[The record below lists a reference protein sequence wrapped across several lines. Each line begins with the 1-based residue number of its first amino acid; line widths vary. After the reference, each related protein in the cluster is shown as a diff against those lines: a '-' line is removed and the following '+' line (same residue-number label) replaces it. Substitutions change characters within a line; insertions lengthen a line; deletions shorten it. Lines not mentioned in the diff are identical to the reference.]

1 MTTTLAPAENTAELA
16 GPFPV
21 HPAAELFPLMQGA
34 DFDAF
39 VEDIRVN
46 GQQEPVVLDAD
57 GRLLDG
63 RNRARACTSLG
74 LRITTRRY
82 DGDDPMQFVISHNLH
97 RRHLT
102 DSQRAM
108 IAAELATLQM
118 GRPPVSPPSGGLTSL
133 TAAEVQALMQV
144 SDTGLYRAKVIHRE
158 GTPEL
163 QALAKEIS
171 LPLETAARVART
183 SPAEQDAYVQQ
194 IRAGADP
201 VKAAPPVD
209 LAARHDRRRVGE
221 PPGGNEPL
229 FGRSSRWRTYPHR
242 RRGSGPHAG
251 LRWQPQPG
259 TDHPPRGHRDV
270 DGLGELRLGP
280 LGDRVHC
287 VPQGDDLV
295 GGGHGLIGGAH
306 GFRLPVRLCGQLCP

>member
-1 MTTTLAPAENTAELA
+1 MTTTDLIPAENTAELGA
-16 GPFPV
+16 PFPV

-39 VEDIRVN
+39 VEDIRVS

-108 IAAELATLQM
+108 IAAELATLAM
-118 GRPPVSPPSGGLTSL
+118 GHRPVPDGTGDLTGANVR
-133 TAAEVQALMQV
+133 TLMQV
-144 SDTGLYRAKVIHRE
+144 SSGSLNRAKIIHRD
-158 GTPEL
+158 GTPNLRE
-163 QALAKEIS
+163 LAKEVS

-183 SPAEQDAYVQQ
+183 SPAEQDAYVEQVRGGASAMKTAPPAPTHAKSTGPAPTPPSRFAMPQ
-194 IRAGADP
+194 PPRYGGNRRKHLQVLDALATALAGASI
-201 VKAAPPVD
+201 AAAD
-209 LAARHDRRRVGE
+209 IEA
-221 PPGGNEPL
+221 
-229 FGRSSRWRTYPHR
+229 
-242 RRGSGPHAG
+242 AG
-251 LRWQPQPG
+251 LDS
-259 TDHPPRGHRDV
+259 TV
-270 DGLGELRLGP
+270 TAEEATRLT
-280 LGDRVHC
+280 GDLSTSIRSL
-287 VPQGDDLV
+287 QRINNL
-295 GGGHGLIGGAH
+295 LKE
-306 GFRLPVRLCGQLCP
+306 RTR

>member
-1 MTTTLAPAENTAELA
+1 MTTTA
-16 GPFPV
+16 PFPV

-108 IAAELATLQM
+108 IAAELATLPAGGDRGNQYT
-118 GRPPVSPPSGGLTSL
+118 GGKPPSGDLPLTG
-133 TAAEVQALMQV
+133 AEVQALMQV
-144 SDTGLYRAKVIHRE
+144 SDGSLYRAKVIHRD

-163 QALAKEIS
+163 QALAKEMS
-171 LPLETAARVART
+171 LPLETTVRVART
-183 SPAEQDAYVQQ
+183 SPAEQDAYVEQV
-194 IRAGADP
+194 RAGANA
-201 VKAAPPVD
+201 VEAAPHAPTHGKSAPGRPPAPTKYGTRRKHLQVLD
-209 LAARHDRRRVGE
+209 ALAASLSGLAIAA
-221 PPGGNEPL
+221 NEITQL
-229 FGRSSRWRTYPHR
+229 DSSVTAEEATRLTGDLSTSIRSLQRINNLLKERTK
-242 RRGSGPHAG
+242 
-251 LRWQPQPG
+251 
-259 TDHPPRGHRDV
+259 
-270 DGLGELRLGP
+270 
-280 LGDRVHC
+280 
-287 VPQGDDLV
+287 
-295 GGGHGLIGGAH
+295 
-306 GFRLPVRLCGQLCP
+306 

>member
-1 MTTTLAPAENTAELA
+1 MTTTA
-16 GPFPV
+16 PFPV

-108 IAAELATLQM
+108 IAAELATLAVGSNQFSE
-118 GRPPVSPPSGGLTSL
+118 GPPDGGPSLA
-133 TAAEVQALMQV
+133 AAEVQALMQV
-144 SDTGLYRAKVIHRE
+144 SDGSLYRAKVIHRE

-163 QALAKEIS
+163 QALAKEMS
-171 LPLETAARVART
+171 LPLETTGRVAKT
-183 SPAEQDAYVQQ
+183 SPAEQDAYVDQV
-194 IRAGADP
+194 RAGASAM
-201 VKAAPPVD
+201 KTAPP
-209 LAARHDRRRVGE
+209 APTHGKSTGSAPAPASRFAMPQ
-221 PPGGNEPL
+221 PPRYGGN
-229 FGRSSRWRTYPHR
+229 R
-242 RRGSGPHAG
+242 RKHLQVLDALATALAGASIAAADIEAAG
-251 LRWQPQPG
+251 LDS
-259 TDHPPRGHRDV
+259 TV
-270 DGLGELRLGP
+270 TAEEATRLT
-280 LGDRVHC
+280 GDLSTSIRSL
-287 VPQGDDLV
+287 QRINNL
-295 GGGHGLIGGAH
+295 LKE
-306 GFRLPVRLCGQLCP
+306 RTR